1 MPIPSRPNPPAP
13 LNPSPRILLG
23 PGPSEVHPRVLAALG
38 MPLLGHLDPEFVAL
52 MDETQNLLRYV
63 FQTENRLTMAVS
75 GTGSAGMEA
84 VVVNLIEPG
93 DKMLVCVN
101 GVFGG
106 RMVDVAQRAGADV
119 SVIERPFGEVF
130 DPQEIKDAVRKVG
143 PKVVGIVQAETSTG
157 AWQSIPEI
165 AQIAHEAG
173 AMIAI
178 DSVTGLGGIPV
189 EIDAWGIDAVYSGTQ
204 KCLSCP
210 PGLAPVS
217 FSPRAVEAIHARKS
231 KIQSWYLDMTM
242 ISRYWGSD
250 RFYHHTA
257 PISMNYALRE
267 ALALVVEEGLEARWA
282 RHRTNHLALKAGL
295 TAMGLSLVTAEGH
308 QLPQLSCVRIPDGV
322 DDLVVRK
329 RLLKDWGIE
338 IGGGLGSLKG
348 KAWRIGL
355 MGHGSR
361 QANVT
366 LLLAA
371 LETCLRDL
379 GVRRPGGAGDRG
391 VEGLRGRGRGR
402 LESMTLADPRGRSPT
417 RLFIGGSRLAV
428 SPHAIGGES
437 RSESNPNLFG
447 EAP

>member
-1 MPIPSRPNPPAP
+1 MPTVSRPNVPAP
-13 LNPSPRILLG
+13 LNPSPRVLLG
-23 PGPSEVHPRVLAALG
+23 PGPSPVHPRVLAALG

-52 MDETQNLLRYV
+52 MDETQSLLRYV

-106 RMVDVAQRAGADV
+106 RMVDVAQRAGAEV
-119 SVIERPFGEVF
+119 TAIERPYGEVF
-130 DPQEIKDAVRKVG
+130 DPQEIRDAVRKVG
-143 PKVVGIVQAETSTG
+143 PKLVGIVQAETSTG
-157 AWQSIPEI
+157 AWQAIPEI
-165 AQIAHEAG
+165 AEIVHEAG

-178 DSVTGLGGIPV
+178 DTVTGLGGIPV
-189 EIDAWGIDAVYSGTQ
+189 EIDAWEIDAAYSGTQ

-210 PGLAPVS
+210 PGLAPVT
-217 FSPRAVEAIHARKS
+217 FSPRAVEVIHARKT

-267 ALALVVEEGLEARWA
+267 ALALVVEEGLETRIA
-282 RHRTNHLALKAGL
+282 RHDLNHRALKAGL
-295 TAMGLSLVTAEGH
+295 AAMGLSYVTAEGNA
-308 QLPQLSCVRIPDGV
+308 LPQLNCIRIPEGV
-322 DDLVVRK
+322 DDLAVRK
-329 RLLKDWGIE
+329 RLLADWGIE

-348 KAWRIGL
+348 QAWRIGL

-366 LLLAA
+366 LVLAA

-379 GVRRPGGAGDRG
+379 GHKLPPGAALAAASG
-391 VEGLRGRGRGR
+391 VYH
-402 LESMTLADPRGRSPT
+402 
-417 RLFIGGSRLAV
+417 V
-428 SPHAIGGES
+428 
-437 RSESNPNLFG
+437 
-447 EAP
+447 

>member
-1 MPIPSRPNPPAP
+1 VPIAARPPTPAP
-13 LNPSPRILLG
+13 LNPSPRVLLG
-23 PGPSEVHPRVLAALG
+23 PGPSPVHPRVLAALG

-106 RMVDVAQRAGADV
+106 RMVDVAQRAGAEV
-119 SVIERPFGEVF
+119 TAIERPYGEVF
-130 DPQEIKDAVRKVG
+130 DPQEVRDAVRKVG
-143 PKVVGIVQAETSTG
+143 PKLVGIVQAETSTG
-157 AWQSIPEI
+157 AWQAIPEI
-165 AQIAHEAG
+165 AKIAHEAG

-178 DSVTGLGGIPV
+178 DTVTGLGGIPV
-189 EIDAWGIDAVYSGTQ
+189 EIDAWGIDAAYSGSQ

-210 PGLAPVS
+210 PGLAPVT
-217 FSPRAVEAIHARKS
+217 FSPRAVDAIHARKT

-267 ALALVVEEGLEARWA
+267 ALALVVEEGLEARFA
-282 RHRTNHLALKAGL
+282 RHDLNHRALKAGL
-295 TAMGLSLVTAEGH
+295 AAMGLSYVTAEGNA
-308 QLPQLSCVRIPDGV
+308 LPELNCIRIPEGV
-322 DDLVVRK
+322 DDLAVRK
-329 RLLKDWGIE
+329 RLLADWGIE

-348 KAWRIGL
+348 QAWRIGL
-355 MGHGSR
+355 MGYGSR
-361 QANVT
+361 QVNVT
-366 LLLAA
+366 LVLAA

-379 GVRRPGGAGDRG
+379 GHKLPPGAALTAASE
-391 VEGLRGRGRGR
+391 VY
-402 LESMTLADPRGRSPT
+402 RS
-417 RLFIGGSRLAV
+417 R
-428 SPHAIGGES
+428 
-437 RSESNPNLFG
+437 
-447 EAP
+447 

>member
-1 MPIPSRPNPPAP
+1 MLPLPLKSRPPVPGP
-13 LNPSPRILLG
+13 LNPSNRLLLG

-38 MPLLGHLDPEFVAL
+38 MPLLGHLDPEFVAI

-101 GVFGG
+101 GVFGA
-106 RMVDVAQRAGADV
+106 RMVDVAERAGAQV
-119 SVIERPFGEVF
+119 TSIERPYGEVF
-130 DPQEIKDAVRKVG
+130 DPEEVRTALKKVS
-143 PKVVGIVQAETSTG
+143 PKLVGIVHAETSTG
-157 AWQSIPEI
+157 AWQPVEEI
-165 AQIAHEAG
+165 AKIAHDAG

-178 DSVTGLGGIPV
+178 DTVTSLGGVPV

-217 FSPRAVEAIHARKS
+217 FSARAAEVIQNRKT
-231 KIQSWYLDMTM
+231 KVQSWYLDMAM
-242 ISRYWGSD
+242 IQRYWGSD

-267 ALALVVEEGLEARWA
+267 ALSLVVEEGLEARFA
-282 RHRTNHLALKAGL
+282 RHQLNADALKAGL
-295 TAMGLSLVTAEGH
+295 AAMGIGMVTVEGH
-308 QLPQLSCVRIPDGV
+308 QLPELSCIRIPEGI
-322 DDLVVRK
+322 DDLTVRK
-329 RLLKDWGIE
+329 RLLNEWGIE

-355 MGHGSR
+355 MGYGSR
-361 QANVT
+361 RSSVT
-366 LLLAA
+366 LVLAA

-379 GVRRPGGAGDRG
+379 GHKFEAGAAQAAAG
-391 VEGLRGRGRGR
+391 
-402 LESMTLADPRGRSPT
+402 
-417 RLFIGGSRLAV
+417 AV
-428 SPHAIGGES
+428 YHRAG
-437 RSESNPNLFG
+437 
-447 EAP
+447 

>member
-1 MPIPSRPNPPAP
+1 MPTPARPTTPAP
-13 LNPSPRILLG
+13 LNPSPRVLLG
-23 PGPSEVHPRVLAALG
+23 PGPSEVAPRVLAAMG
-38 MPLLGHLDPEFVAL
+38 FPLLGHLDPEFVAL

-63 FQTENRLTMAVS
+63 FRTENRLTMAVS

-93 DKMLVCVN
+93 DRMLVCVN

-106 RMVDVAQRAGADV
+106 RMVDVAQRAGAEV
-119 SVIERPFGEVF
+119 TAIERPYGEVF
-130 DPQEIKDAVRKVG
+130 DPQEVRDAVRKVG
-143 PKVVGIVQAETSTG
+143 PKVVGIVHAETSTG
-157 AWQSIPEI
+157 AWQPIEEI
-165 AQIAHEAG
+165 ARIAHEAG

-178 DSVTGLGGIPV
+178 DTVTSLGGVPV
-189 EIDAWGIDAVYSGTQ
+189 EIDGWGIDAVYSGTQ

-217 FSPRAVEAIHARKS
+217 FSPRAVEAIHARKT

-257 PISMNYALRE
+257 PISMNYAFRE

-282 RHRTNHLALKAGL
+282 RHLTNHRALKMGL
-295 TAMGLSLVTAEGH
+295 GAMGLSLVTVEGH
-308 QLPQLSCVRIPDGV
+308 QLPQLNCVGIPDGI
-322 DDLVVRK
+322 DDLTVRK
-329 RLLKDWGIE
+329 RLLSEWGVE

-348 KAWRIGL
+348 RAWRIGL

-361 QANVT
+361 RVNVT
-366 LLLAA
+366 LVLVA

-379 GVRRPGGAGDRG
+379 GLKLTPGAA
-391 VEGLRGRGRGR
+391 
-402 LESMTLADPRGRSPT
+402 LAAASDVYASV
-417 RLFIGGSRLAV
+417 AAA
-428 SPHAIGGES
+428 PHA
-437 RSESNPNLFG
+437 
-447 EAP
+447 